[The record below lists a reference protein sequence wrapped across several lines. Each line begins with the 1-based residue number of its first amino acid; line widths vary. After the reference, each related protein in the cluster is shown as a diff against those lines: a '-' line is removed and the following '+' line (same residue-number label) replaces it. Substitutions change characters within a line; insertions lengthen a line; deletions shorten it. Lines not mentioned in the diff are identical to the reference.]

1 MNLDRTSLAQMA
13 TRTWVAAIAAL
24 VIVAAACSAD
34 VTPDPESAEP
44 SDDATPS
51 STDDATPSNTDV
63 DDPVIIVAGTF
74 SPEFANQPLE
84 ARLSADGYDA
94 HIFVLPEQGRP
105 DMAETSESLAEF
117 VDDVLATTGAEKV
130 DLIGHSQGGLL
141 ARYYVKELGGVDT
154 VDTVITLGTPN
165 YGTELADGTLS
176 SGTSDDC
183 IACAQM
189 AVGSEF
195 LNALNEGDDTIGSVE
210 YTTIYTTFD
219 PVVRPVENA
228 ALEDGATN
236 VLVQDQCRFRLVE
249 HIGLIFDGAVYSGI
263 RDALEHQ
270 AVELDCWAL

>member
-1 MNLDRTSLAQMA
+1 MNPNRRSPSQTAA
-13 TRTWVAAIAAL
+13 RTWLAAVAALI
-24 VIVAAACSAD
+24 VVAAACSAD
-34 VTPDPESAEP
+34 VTAESE
-44 SDDATPS
+44 SSSSNTDTTPS
-51 STDDATPSNTDV
+51 STDESEPPSTDA

-74 SPEFANQPLE
+74 SPEFANRPLE
-84 ARLSADGYDA
+84 ARLGADGYDA

-105 DMAETSESLAEF
+105 DIAETSQSLAEF
-117 VDDVLATTGAEKV
+117 VNDVLATTGAGRV
-130 DLIGHSQGGLL
+130 DLIGHSQGGLV

-154 VDTVITLGTPN
+154 VDTLITLGTPN
-165 YGTELADGTLS
+165 YGTELAD
-176 SGTSDDC
+176 SDLPGGSLDEC
-183 IACAQM
+183 EACAQM
-189 AVGSEF
+189 AAGSDF
-195 LNALNEGDDTIGSVE
+195 LNALNDGDDTIGSVE

-270 AVELDCWAL
+270 EVDLDCWAL